1 MSISH
6 ERRIKMTKK
15 VIILL
20 SSYNGADHIREQIE
34 SILSQTY
41 KDISLY
47 VRDDGSTDGTV
58 DILNVYEK
66 EGKLILYKGKN
77 VGFIKSFLWL
87 VRHAKKADYYA
98 YANQDDVWLPEKIS
112 MAVKRLDEESPDKP
126 LLYFSNYNLCD
137 DDLNFI
143 KTCDEEGL
151 IKKPSF
157 ANALVDCMPL
167 GFNAVF
173 NYKAKELI
181 AKDTPKYSCGHDWW
195 TYILCQGLGKVIYDN
210 RPTVNY
216 RRTGHNVSPGGMS
229 FIKFQIWRF
238 KKFFINDYFSNCRKM
253 LREFEYYYKDDLSE
267 NDKKVLALFTHKRYN
282 FMAMI
287 KKLFYPHRFRQGL
300 FDELAV
306 RFLFIIG
313 KL

>member
-1 MSISH
+1 
-6 ERRIKMTKK
+6 MTKK

-58 DILNVYEK
+58 DILNEYEK

-98 YANQDDVWLPEKIS
+98 YADQDDVWLPEKIS

>member
-58 DILNVYEK
+58 DILNEYEK

-98 YANQDDVWLPEKIS
+98 YADQDDVWLPEKIS